1 MDWKLVFKNALIRP
15 YNMGFLESLKA
26 FLLIYFISI
35 GFIYALQ
42 RKLSSPII
50 IPGDLYIK
58 KPTRSLYIPFGSS
71 IVVTI
76 VIFSI
81 FRKLASF

>member
-1 MDWKLVFKNALIRP
+1 
-15 YNMGFLESLKA
+15 MGFFESLKA

-35 GFIYALQ
+35 GFVYALQ

-50 IPGDLYIK
+50 VPGDLYIR

-71 IVVTI
+71 IVIT
-76 VIFSI
+76 VIIFLI
-81 FRKLASF
+81 FRKLASI